1 MAVVQVGGFDD
12 GLVFVFVLAGFLG
25 FQLIKRV
32 SALLHSP
39 LMSLTNAISAI
50 SVVGAIT
57 IAGDGQATWL
67 SQALGFVAVAAATTN
82 LVGGYL
88 ITGRMIKMF
97 KKRETSS

>member
-1 MAVVQVGGFDD
+1 MSFDD
-12 GLVFVFVLAGFLG
+12 SLAFVFVLAAFLG

-32 SALLHSP
+32 SGLLHSP

-57 IAGDGQATWL
+57 VAGDAQATML
-67 SQALGFVAVAAATTN
+67 SQILGFIAVAAATTN

-97 KKRETSS
+97 KKRDTLS

>member
-1 MAVVQVGGFDD
+1 MAQPAGFDD
-12 GLVFVFVLAGFLG
+12 GLIYVFVLAGFLG

-57 IAGDGQATWL
+57 IAGDGQATVL
-67 SQALGFVAVAAATTN
+67 SQTLGFIAVAAATTN

-97 KKRETSS
+97 KKRDISS

>member
-1 MAVVQVGGFDD
+1 MLQPAGFDD
-12 GLVFVFVLAGFLG
+12 GLVYVFVLAGFLG

-57 IAGDGQATWL
+57 IAGDGQATVL
-67 SQALGFVAVAAATTN
+67 SQVLGFIAVAAATTN

-97 KKRETSS
+97 KKRDIAS

>member
-1 MAVVQVGGFDD
+1 MSFDD
-12 GLVFVFVLAGFLG
+12 SLTFVFVLAGFLG

-50 SVVGAIT
+50 SVVGAIQ
-57 IAGDGQATWL
+57 IAGDANATML
-67 SQALGFVAVAAATTN
+67 AKVLGFIAVAAATTN

-88 ITGRMIKMF
+88 ITDRMIKMF
-97 KKRETSS
+97 KTRKAGE